1 MSFHA
6 LTSVKLTENIRE
18 TALNLS
24 CNLFNNQAFLLK
36 NSDFMATLTILNYPD
51 PRLHTLAKPVK
62 DINADIRRLVDDMA
76 ETMYAAPGI
85 GLAATQV
92 NQHIQLI
99 VIDASKEQNDL
110 LVLINPK
117 IVVKSG
123 LQEYEEGCLS
133 VPGIYE
139 TVTRA
144 EKITVEALDRSG
156 KQFKLDAEGLLAVC
170 IQHEMDHLLGKVFV
184 EYLSP
189 LKRNRIKNK
198 MIKLS
203 RGK

>member
-1 MSFHA
+1 MA
-6 LTSVKLTENIRE
+6 LLE
-18 TALNLS
+18 
-24 CNLFNNQAFLLK
+24 
-36 NSDFMATLTILNYPD
+36 ILQYPD
-51 PRLHTLAKPVK
+51 PRLHTKAKPVK
-62 DINADIRRLVDDMA
+62 TVDATIKKLIDDMA

-99 VIDASKEQNDL
+99 VMDISETKDQL
-110 LVLINPK
+110 QVFINPK
-117 IVVKSG
+117 IIEKNGVRD
-123 LQEYEEGCLS
+123 YEEGCLS

-144 EKITVEALDRSG
+144 DTVTVEALDKNGSTFTL
-156 KQFKLDAEGLLAVC
+156 QAEGLLSIC

-189 LKRNRIKNK
+189 LKRNRIKTKLVK
-198 MIKLS
+198 MQ
-203 RGK
+203 RGR